1 MLPNFFVAGCQKCA
15 TTSLHHYLIQHP
27 EIYLLEQKETKHFA
41 VDEWYIR
48 GISYYESEFF
58 SGVKSEIAIGEVD
71 PDYIYFEKVLERIK
85 IHFDIEQLKFIFI
98 FRNPV
103 ERAFSHYLMTYR
115 RGIETKPF
123 ADAIACE
130 RERIETDFLS
140 KMHFSYVDRGF
151 YYRQLLPFLKVLQP
165 EQMLF
170 LLTDDLQHNRNAVLK
185 KCFDFLGVDDRSADI
200 EARTNYHQ
208 ATIPRSKF
216 LLNEIVRKQ
225 DTLPKKI
232 IRVLIP
238 NQKLRLKVRAK
249 ILAANQ
255 TSNIARI
262 SLQKRERFQLID
274 IYRDENQKLAALIKK
289 DLSHWNQA

>member
-1 MLPNFFVAGCQKCA
+1 MLPNFFVAGCQKSA
-15 TTSLHHYLIQHP
+15 TTSLHNYLIHHP
-27 EIYLLEQKETKHFA
+27 EIYLPEQKETKHF
-41 VDEWYIR
+41 VDDDRYCK
-48 GISYYESEFF
+48 GISYYEKAYFCEI
-58 SGVKSEIAIGEVD
+58 KREIAIGEVD
-71 PDYIYFEKVLERIK
+71 PDYIYFKEALTRIK